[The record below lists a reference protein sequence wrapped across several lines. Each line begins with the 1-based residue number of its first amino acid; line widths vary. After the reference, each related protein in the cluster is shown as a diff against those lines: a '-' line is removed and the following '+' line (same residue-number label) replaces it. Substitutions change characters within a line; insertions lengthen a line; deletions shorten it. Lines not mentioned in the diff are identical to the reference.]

1 MSKLSKIKA
10 ELAKLLLKHSV
21 ISTDKA
27 VIEYDG
33 EELTEGVEV
42 YSTDENGEKVAVADG
57 EYKTEDNKV
66 ITVKDGKV
74 ESIVEVEVEETVEA
88 EEEEKKDDT
97 NEQKEVVDEQPTDS
111 VDEET
116 EEEVKLEDV
125 NAEIAELK
133 KEIAELYAIVE
144 KLVKKVGDEV
154 GETDERLKKLECK
167 SQAKPVVEE
176 FEQVTKS
183 QNTGN
188 AKLDKFLSKYGKN

>member
-10 ELAKLLLKHSV
+10 ELAKLLLKHSA

-33 EELTEGVEV
+33 EELAEGVEV

-57 EYKTEDNKV
+57 QYTTEDNKV

-74 ESIVEVEVEETVEA
+74 ESIIEVEETVEA

-111 VDEET
+111 VNEDET

-125 NAEIAELK
+125 NSEIETLK

-144 KLVKKVGDEV
+144 ELVKKVGDEV

>member
-74 ESIVEVEVEETVEA
+74 ESIVEIEETVEA

-97 NEQKEVVDEQPTDS
+97 NEQKDVVDEQPTDS

-125 NAEIAELK
+125 NTEIETLK

-144 KLVKKVGDEV
+144 ELVKKVGDEV

>member
-10 ELAKLLLKHSV
+10 ELAKLLLKHSA

-33 EELTEGVEV
+33 EELAEGVEV
-42 YSTDENGEKVAVADG
+42 YTTDGNGENVVVADG

-66 ITVKDGKV
+66 ITVKEGKV
-74 ESIVEVEVEETVEA
+74 QSIVEVEETVEA
-88 EEEEKKDDT
+88 EEEKKNDT
-97 NEQKEVVDEQPTDS
+97 DTQEEVVDEQPTDA
-111 VDEET
+111 VNKDET

-125 NAEIAELK
+125 NSEIENLK
-133 KEIAELYAIVE
+133 KEISELYAIVDE
-144 KLVKKVGDEV
+144 LLKKVGAEI

-176 FEQVTKS
+176 FEQVTQTK
-183 QNTGN
+183 NTGN
-188 AKLDKFLSKYGKN
+188 AKLDKFLSKYGK

>member
-33 EELTEGVEV
+33 EKLTEGVEV

-74 ESIVEVEVEETVEA
+74 ESIVEVEETVEA

-116 EEEVKLEDV
+116 EEE
-125 NAEIAELK
+125 NPEIDIQIDLDADYFQWKEG
-133 KEIAELYAIVE
+133 KEIENRAKVSKE
-144 KLVKKVGDEV
+144 K
-154 GETDERLKKLECK
+154 GERFQNMLKG
-167 SQAKPVVEE
+167 
-176 FEQVTKS
+176 FTKR
-183 QNTGN
+183 
-188 AKLDKFLSKYGKN
+188 